1 MMKNGYKHSAG
12 MLLFLGIMVAM
23 LAGCG
28 KAPAAQ
34 ETNLQSYITV
44 GSAALPEEV
53 IKVRRFLVQNDK
65 AYICTQVRNGDEVSS
80 CISTMGLDMNGYRQ
94 LTEALDASYDIRD
107 FAIDAGGNIWA
118 VCSVNSKTASLLQFG
133 ADGVLCQSIDL
144 TSNMQGGIKI
154 SDDTGLFINIDVSG
168 NIFVAV
174 KAAKTYVYVFDKQGQ
189 YLFGAEDNSNLLCV
203 VTAAEGDVVFCVSD
217 GTTSCRLLTIDQNA
231 RGWSEN
237 RIELGTV
244 YGIYGGASHSF
255 YIYDSSDFY
264 SYTTET
270 QSKELIFN
278 WADLGLSTGDVHV
291 CELSDGRFAA
301 ITGAFSQTGLYSYDL
316 TLIEPGKDERTILT
330 MSSIQPDESVVE
342 AVAQFNKSSQ
352 KYKVELTQYFSSYE
366 EVSDE
371 DLDNAI
377 EKFNLDITS
386 GNIPDII
393 DLSNMPIEIYTKKG
407 ILEDLY
413 SYINTDPDINMEDYF
428 ENILDAFSIDGR
440 LPYVTNGVMIATFFA
455 DSRILGTEAGWTYD
469 DVLSLLEQ
477 YKLDG
482 LNSEFF
488 LEKAIQSSDSLVDW
502 SAGECYFE
510 SDEFIQLLELAAK
523 VGNKNGNAFSGETKD
538 KSVSAIY
545 NITFSVYDIAQFF
558 DIFEGNVNAI
568 GLPNDHGTD
577 YQAVLPGAKIG
588 MSAAGRNKE
597 GAWSFV
603 RTFLEERQQ
612 DSSYFFP
619 IRKASFDKLM
629 KEAMN
634 GNSIWSYRYEGKIT
648 QQEVELAK
656 ALLSSAHYSFS
667 DNTTIIDIATE
678 EAEAYFDGS
687 RTAKEVAANIQT
699 RVQLYIN
706 EQR

>member
-1 MMKNGYKHSAG
+1 MKNGYKRPAG

-34 ETNLQSYITV
+34 ETNRQSYITA
-44 GSAALPEEV
+44 GNTALPEEV
-53 IKVRRFLVQNDK
+53 TKVRRFLVQNDM
-65 AYICTQVRNGDEVSS
+65 AYICTQVRDNDEMLS
-80 CISTMGLDMNGYRQ
+80 CISTMGLDMSGYRQ
-94 LTEALDASYDIRD
+94 LTEFLDASYDMRD

-118 VCSVNSKTASLLQFG
+118 VCSVNSETVNLLQFDAGG
-133 ADGVLCQSIDL
+133 ALRQSVDL
-144 TSNMQGGIKI
+144 TSNLSEGIRI
-154 SDDTGLFINIDVSG
+154 SDDTGLFINLDLSG
-168 NIFVAV
+168 NIYVTV
-174 KAAKTYVYVFDKQGQ
+174 KSTKTYVYVFDKQGQ
-189 YLFGAEDNSNLLCV
+189 YLFDLEDKSNLLCV
-203 VTAAEGDVVFCVSD
+203 VKTAEGDVAFCVSD
-217 GTTSCRLLTIDQNA
+217 GTTSGSLLTIDKNA
-231 RGWSEN
+231 RKWSGN
-237 RIELGTV
+237 RIKLGTV
-244 YGIYGGASHSF
+244 YGIYGGAAHSF

-264 SYTTET
+264 GYTIGT
-270 QSKELIFN
+270 QSKEMIFN

-291 CELSDGRFAA
+291 CELTGGRFAA
-301 ITGAFSQTGLYSYDL
+301 ITGTFSQTGLYSYNL
-316 TLIEPGKDERTILT
+316 TMIEPGKDERTVLA
-330 MSSIQPDESVVE
+330 MSSIQPDESVME

-352 KYKVELTQYFSSYE
+352 KYRIELTTYFSSYDD
-366 EVSDE
+366 VSDE

-377 EKFNLDITS
+377 EKFNLEIIS

-393 DLSNMPIEIYTKKG
+393 DLSNMPIEIYAEKG

-413 SYINTDPDINMEDYF
+413 SYINADPDINMEDYF
-428 ENILDAFSIDGR
+428 ENILDAFSIDGS

-455 DSRILGTEAGWTYD
+455 DSRITGTEAGWTYD
-469 DVLSLLEQ
+469 DVLSLLTQ

-482 LNSEFF
+482 LNSKFF

-502 SAGECYFE
+502 SVGECYFD

-648 QQEVELAK
+648 QQEVDIAES
-656 ALLSSAHYSFS
+656 LLSSAHYSFS
-667 DNTTIIDIATE
+667 NNTTIIDIAGE
-678 EAEAYFDGS
+678 EAEAYFNGS
-687 RTAKEVAANIQT
+687 RTAQEVAANIQT

>member
-1 MMKNGYKHSAG
+1 MKNGYKHSVG
-12 MLLFLGIMVAM
+12 MLLFLGIMIAM

-28 KAPAAQ
+28 KAPAAK
-34 ETNLQSYITV
+34 ETNLQSYITA

-53 IKVRRFLVQNDK
+53 TKVRRFLVQNDM
-65 AYICTQVRNGDEVSS
+65 AYICTQVRAKDEMLS
-80 CISTMGLDMNGYRQ
+80 CISTMGLDMSGYRQ
-94 LTEALDASYDIRD
+94 LTEFLDASYDMRD

-118 VCSVNSKTASLLQFG
+118 VCSINSETVNLLQFDASG
-133 ADGVLCQSIDL
+133 TLRQSVDL
-144 TSNMQGGIKI
+144 TSNLRDDIQI
-154 SDDTGLFINIDVSG
+154 SDDTGLFINLDLSG
-168 NIFVAV
+168 NIYVTV
-174 KAAKTYVYVFDKQGQ
+174 KDAKTYVYVFDKQGQ
-189 YLFGAEDNSNLLCV
+189 YLFGLEDNSNLLCV
-203 VTAAEGDVVFCVSD
+203 VKTAEGDVAFCVSD
-217 GTTSCRLLTIDQNA
+217 GTTSGSLLTIDKNA
-231 RGWSEN
+231 REWSEN
-237 RIELGTV
+237 RIKLGTV
-244 YGIYGGASHSF
+244 YGIYGGTAHSF

-264 SYTTET
+264 GYTIGT
-270 QSKELIFN
+270 QSKEMIFN

-291 CELSDGRFAA
+291 CELTDGRFAA
-301 ITGAFSQTGLYSYDL
+301 ITGTFSQTGLYSYNL
-316 TLIEPGKDERTILT
+316 TMIEPGKDERTILT

-366 EVSDE
+366 DVSDE

-377 EKFNLDITS
+377 EKFNLDIIS

-393 DLSNMPIEIYTKKG
+393 DLSNMPIEIYAEKG

-413 SYINTDPDINMEDYF
+413 SYINMDPDINMEDYF
-428 ENILDAFSIDGR
+428 ENILDAFSIDGS

-455 DSRILGTEAGWTYD
+455 DSRITGTEAGWTYD
-469 DVLSLLEQ
+469 DVLSLLTQ

-482 LNSEFF
+482 LNSKFF
-488 LEKAIQSSDSLVDW
+488 LEKAIQSSDDLVDW
-502 SAGECYFE
+502 SVGECYFD

-523 VGNKNGNAFSGETKD
+523 VENKNKNTFSGETKD
-538 KSVSAIY
+538 EAVAAVY

-558 DIFEGNVNAI
+558 DLFEGNVNAI
-568 GLPNDHGTD
+568 GLPNDQGTD
-577 YQAVLPGAKIG
+577 YQAVLADAKIG

-619 IRKASFDKLM
+619 IRKVSFDKLM

-648 QQEVELAK
+648 WQEVELAK
-656 ALLSSAHYSFS
+656 SLLSSAHYSFS
-667 DNTTIIDIATE
+667 SNTTIIDIAGE

-687 RTAKEVAANIQT
+687 RTAQEVAANIQT

>member
-1 MMKNGYKHSAG
+1 MKNGYKHSAG

-28 KAPAAQ
+28 KTPAAQ
-34 ETNLQSYITV
+34 ETNLQSYITA

-53 IKVRRFLVQNDK
+53 TKVRRFLVHNDL
-65 AYICTQVRNGDEVSS
+65 AYVCSQVKNNDVMSS
-80 CISTMGLDMNGYRQ
+80 CISTMGLDMSGYRQ

-118 VCSVNSKTASLLQFG
+118 VCSINSETVNLLQFDASG
-133 ADGVLCQSIDL
+133 ALRQSVDL
-144 TSNMQGGIKI
+144 TSNLRDGIQI
-154 SDDTGLFINIDVSG
+154 SDDTGLFINLDLSG
-168 NIFVAV
+168 NIYVTV
-174 KAAKTYVYVFDKQGQ
+174 KDAKTYVYVFDKQGQ
-189 YLFGAEDNSNLLCV
+189 YLFGLEDNSNLLCV
-203 VTAAEGDVVFCVSD
+203 VKTAEGDVAFCVSD
-217 GTTSCRLLTIDQNA
+217 GTTSGSLLTIDKNA
-231 RGWSEN
+231 REWSEN
-237 RIELGTV
+237 RIKLGTV

-264 SYTTET
+264 GYTIGT
-270 QSKELIFN
+270 QSKEMIFN

-291 CELSDGRFAA
+291 CELTDGRFAA
-301 ITGAFSQTGLYSYDL
+301 ITGTFSQTGLYSYNL
-316 TLIEPGKDERTILT
+316 TMIEPGKDERTVLT
-330 MSSIQPDESVVE
+330 MSSIQPDESVME

-352 KYKVELTQYFSSYE
+352 KYRIELTQYFSSYDD
-366 EVSDE
+366 VSDE

-377 EKFNLDITS
+377 EKFNLDIIS

-393 DLSNMPIEIYTKKG
+393 DLSNMPIEIYAEKG

-413 SYINTDPDINMEDYF
+413 TYINTDQDINMEDYF
-428 ENILDAFSIDGR
+428 ENILDAFSIDGS

-455 DSRILGTEAGWTYD
+455 DSRITGTEAGWTYD
-469 DVLSLLEQ
+469 DVLSLLTQ

-482 LNSEFF
+482 LNSKFF
-488 LEKAIQSSDSLVDW
+488 LEKAIQSSDDLVDW
-502 SAGECYFE
+502 SVGECYFD
-510 SDEFIQLLELAAK
+510 SDEFIQLLELASK
-523 VGNKNGNAFSGETKD
+523 VENKNKNTFSEVTKD
-538 KSVSAIY
+538 ESVAAVY
-545 NITFSVYDIAQFF
+545 NITLSVYDIAQYY
-558 DIFEGNVNAI
+558 DLFEGNLNTI
-568 GLPNDHGTD
+568 GLPNNQGTD

-588 MSAAGRNKE
+588 MSATGRNKE

-619 IRKASFDKLM
+619 IRRASFEKVM
-629 KEAMN
+629 QEAMN
-634 GNSIWSYRYEGKIT
+634 GNSIWSYKYEGRIT
-648 QQEVELAK
+648 QQVVGIAES
-656 ALLSSAHYSFS
+656 LLSSAHYSFS
-667 DNTTIIDIATE
+667 SNTTIIDIAGE

-687 RTAKEVAANIQT
+687 RTAQEVAANIQT